1 MTLRQVYSQFLASPT
16 TSILS
21 ESAALHYVPTL
32 TSLHEPAAIIKHL
45 AAQAKVL
52 NKKSQDVIASIESST
67 SLSVEVD
74 TTIEFIAGG
83 GAYLPGLDDNF
94 LADRV
99 VHFPVVRHPPYALH
113 QLVHSQ

>member
-1 MTLRQVYSQFLASPT
+1 MALRQIYTQFLASPI
-16 TSILS
+16 SSALS
-21 ESAALHYVPTL
+21 EGAALHYIPTL
-32 TSLHEPAAIIKHL
+32 TSIHEPAAIIKHF

-52 NKKSQDVIASIESST
+52 HKKGQNIIAATESST

-74 TTIEFIAGG
+74 TTIEFVAGG

-99 VHFPVVRHPPYALH
+99 VHFPTVR
-113 QLVHSQ
+113 QSTFTG